1 MKNALFTSLI
11 CSLSL
16 AGVSFGEDLWDF
28 RSPDRAFLF
37 VDSQA
42 RKTGDLVT
50 LLINEDTDV
59 DQRDDRAL
67 SKTAGSGGAFDVT
80 GQAGGVFGS
89 QAADAALDF
98 SNSTSRNFDGSAIF
112 RSARQFSDRI
122 TLTVVDVLPSGNL
135 VVDGRRQIHVG
146 RDDRNLCVS
155 GIIRP
160 IDISADNTVHSRFV
174 SELRVT
180 YDGDGPDQR
189 FTNQGW
195 LSRTANRVWPF

>member
-1 MKNALFTSLI
+1 MTKSLLTSLS
-11 CSLSL
+11 CFVFL
-16 AGVSFGEDLWDF
+16 AGTLSAEDLWDCQ
-28 RSPDRAFLF
+28 SPDHTFLF

-42 RKTGDLVT
+42 RRAGDLVT

-80 GQAGGVFGS
+80 GQAGGAFGS
-89 QAADAALDF
+89 QAADAAVDF
-98 SNSTSRNFDGSAIF
+98 SNSTSRNFDGSASF

-122 TLTVVDVLPSGNL
+122 TLTVTDVLPNGNFIVSGQ
-135 VVDGRRQIHVG
+135 RQIHVG
-146 RDDRNLCVS
+146 RDDRNLNVS

-160 IDISADNTVHSRFV
+160 IDIGADNTVHSRFV

-180 YDGDGPDQR
+180 YDGEGPDDR